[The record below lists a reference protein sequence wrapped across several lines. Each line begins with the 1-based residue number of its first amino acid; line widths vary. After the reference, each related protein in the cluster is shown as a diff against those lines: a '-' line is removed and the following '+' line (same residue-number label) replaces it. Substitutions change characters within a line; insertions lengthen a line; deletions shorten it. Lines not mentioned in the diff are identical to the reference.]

1 MMEKQPSNNSVLD
14 QFINSQE
21 QTYEEFLS
29 TFTYLWK
36 EEVKMKS
43 RVSEMD
49 SIENTFSMLELS
61 NRNKQNV
68 SPVRNKEPSVS
79 LSSQTV
85 DEDQIM
91 MGEGWKVGCSNQ
103 GDLSLARRVK
113 VDNYLELEDFDTD
126 DEFGQGTYSAG
137 SLVFPGEVEQTATCY
152 TPSFDQPTNLEFG
165 TLSITQPS
173 ISKTQELCGD
183 EVQLF
188 SLDEE
193 FDYDSVALTPRFSE
207 AEMKAIINLSE
218 QKKVRIGLKSPG
230 SED

>member
-1 MMEKQPSNNSVLD
+1 MMEKQPSNNSILD

-21 QTYEEFLS
+21 QTYEEFLR

-91 MGEGWKVGCSNQ
+91 MGESWKVGCSNQ

-126 DEFGQGTYSAG
+126 DEFGQGTYSGVSDDDPAHVHFKNT
-137 SLVFPGEVEQTATCY
+137 STADLTKRKEG
-152 TPSFDQPTNLEFG
+152 TNVRFLKIATALDSRFKNLKCRPKSER
-165 TLSITQPS
+165 
-173 ISKTQELCGD
+173 D
-183 EVQLF
+183 EV
-188 SLDEE
+188 
-193 FDYDSVALTPRFSE
+193 
-207 AEMKAIINLSE
+207 
-218 QKKVRIGLKSPG
+218 
-230 SED
+230 

>member
-113 VDNYLELEDFDTD
+113 TLRR
-126 DEFGQGTYSAG
+126 EFYFEWLRRSQMGQRTFSGPLHPSVQRVN
-137 SLVFPGEVEQTATCY
+137 LVSEILSGLNIYKVVPDPYVGNTGGENLCA
-152 TPSFDQPTNLEFG
+152 PSHYAPMENFND
-165 TLSITQPS
+165 
-173 ISKTQELCGD
+173 
-183 EVQLF
+183 
-188 SLDEE
+188 
-193 FDYDSVALTPRFSE
+193 
-207 AEMKAIINLSE
+207 KAIFLQSTLNT
-218 QKKVRIGLKSPG
+218 LKTFLN
-230 SED
+230 DHC